1 MSSTRNINTRGDY
14 NLKQN
19 EFMTARFYTG
29 YKHSAQGCAYTPSI
43 PSIGITPGRMPRN
56 TLSHNPI
63 DIESALF
70 GINSTNLV
78 NPQKPVRPQLKKV
91 PTSIFFDRLPVHMPK
106 PLVIENN
113 QRPYPL

>member
-14 NLKQN
+14 TLKQS
-19 EFMTARFYTG
+19 EYKSSRIYTG
-29 YKHSAQGCAYTPSI
+29 YKHAAQGCAYRPSI
-43 PSIGITPGRMPRN
+43 PSIGITPGRMPRG
-56 TLSHNPI
+56 TLSNNPI

-78 NPQKPVRPQLKKV
+78 NPQKPIRPQLKNV
-91 PTSIFFDRLPVHMPK
+91 PTSVFFDRLPVHMPK

-113 QRPYPL
+113 QRPYPI